1 MEAKATTGAGTRG
14 TDPHGTPLS
23 AAPPYD
29 SLGAAVVAVDA
40 GMAITSWN
48 RAAQLLYGW
57 SEHEVLGRQC
67 SEVYGLESSG
77 RAAEALDVAR
87 AGGRWSGDLPIRH
100 RDGRIL
106 MVHTTAQ
113 ALYDDRG
120 TFAGVVGVGVDMTG
134 RQADELAAARLAAIV
149 ATSTDAILTK
159 TRAGIITSWNPAA
172 EELYGYTAEEAVG
185 RHVSLI
191 VPPSRRQELDA
202 IMQRVASGEA
212 VARTETERSRRDGTK
227 LRVLLSVSPL
237 FDAGG
242 QVIGASSVAHDIT
255 ARKAHEAEVQRLA
268 AIVESSTD
276 AILSKTPD
284 GLITSW
290 NDAAERLYGY
300 DAEEVLGRHVS
311 MLVPA
316 ERLAELDEIL
326 TKIAAGSTIVRLR
339 TSRVRKDGSVI
350 PVLLN
355 VWPLFDD
362 DGEVMGAST
371 VTRDLTAEVAAADER
386 EAADRRFQAAF
397 RRSKFGMLIAD
408 LDGYPT
414 AVNQAACELLGRAPE
429 ELIGTR
435 WDAFAHPDDAHLV
448 SAMVADIRLGAES
461 SSSERRYLRPD
472 GSVVWVAVTVNVVR
486 DNDDRPLYL
495 MAQMLDIGDRKRI
508 EAELAH
514 RALHDGLT
522 GLPNRAL
529 LDDRLA
535 RALAA
540 SRRSGRRLGVAFLDI
555 DGFKHVNDALG
566 HIAGD
571 RLLTE
576 VARRLRRCVRPS
588 DTVARFG
595 GDEFVMVF
603 EDVDNS
609 SLPRLV
615 SRVTETLTSS
625 FLVVG
630 RELVVRASIGTT
642 VSQPTS
648 TTQSLLSEADAAMY
662 RAKELGSGQVVA
674 FDDTFRRRA
683 ESMLEAERAL
693 RSGLRN
699 HEFVPY
705 YQPIVDLRSGQIV
718 GVEALARWQRPDGTI
733 GQPDG
738 FISVAEDTG
747 LIVELGELIL
757 ERAASDTASW
767 NAQRPDT
774 ALWVS
779 VNLSPHQLNDGR
791 LPDVLV
797 DILRRAGLPHSL
809 LHLEITESALVRD
822 VELTVPV
829 LEALKGFGVQIS
841 IDDFGT
847 GYSSLSYLRQ
857 LPVDTLKIDRSFVA
871 PLGMPG
877 ADPSIVQTI
886 LTLANALNLRCVA
899 EGVELLAQA
908 DALATLGCTLAQG
921 YLWSAPLSPEAAG
934 SLLSGGRGL
943 LTPPPST

>member
-1 MEAKATTGAGTRG
+1 METKAATGGGIRG
-14 TDPHGTPLS
+14 TDPPGRLGSTS
-23 AAPPYD
+23 TAYD
-29 SLGAAVVAVDA
+29 ALGVAVVAVDA
-40 GMAITSWN
+40 SMAITSWN

-57 SEHEVLGRQC
+57 HDHEVLGRQC
-67 SEVYGLESSG
+67 GEVYGLESSA

-100 RDGRIL
+100 RDGRTL
-106 MVHTTAQ
+106 VVHTTAQ
-113 ALYDDRG
+113 ALYEDRG
-120 TFAGVVGVGVDMTG
+120 AFAGVIGVGVDVTG
-134 RQADELAAARLAAIV
+134 RQADELAASRLAAIV

-159 TRAGIITSWNPAA
+159 TPAGIVTSWNPAA
-172 EELYGYTAEEAVG
+172 EALYGYRAEEAIG

-202 IMQRVASGEA
+202 IMRRVASGEA
-212 VARTETERSRRDGTK
+212 VARVETERSRRDGAK

-237 FDAGG
+237 FDAAG

-255 ARKAHEAEVQRLA
+255 ARKAHEADVQRLA

-284 GLITSW
+284 GIITSW
-290 NDAAERLYGY
+290 NEAAERLYGY
-300 DAEEVLGRHVS
+300 EAEEVVGRHVS

-316 ERLAELDEIL
+316 ELLAELDEIL
-326 TKIAAGSTIVRLR
+326 TKIAAGSTVQRLR

-371 VTRDLTAEVAAADER
+371 VTRDLTAEVVAAEER
-386 EAADRRFQAAF
+386 DAADRRFQAAF

-414 AVNQAACELLGRAPE
+414 AVNPAACELLGRAPE

-435 WDAFAHPDDAHLV
+435 WEAFAHPDDAHLV

-486 DNDDRPLYL
+486 DSDDRPLYL

-508 EAELAH
+508 EDELAH

-540 SRRSGRRLGVAFLDI
+540 SRRSGRRLGVAFLDL

-603 EDVDNS
+603 EDVDET
-609 SLPRLV
+609 SLTRLV
-615 SRVTETLTSS
+615 ARVTETLTSS

-642 VSQPTS
+642 ISQPTS

-693 RSGLRN
+693 RAGLRN
-699 HEFVPY
+699 DEFVPY
-705 YQPIVDLRSGQIV
+705 YQPIVDLHSGQVV
-718 GVEALARWQRPDGTI
+718 GVEALARWERPDGTV

-747 LIVELGELIL
+747 LIVELGEMIL
-757 ERAASDTASW
+757 ERAASDTARW
-767 NAQRPDT
+767 NMGRPGS

-791 LPDVLV
+791 LANVLV
-797 DILRRAGLPHSL
+797 GILRRAGLPHSL
-809 LHLEITESALVRD
+809 LHLEVTESALVRD

-871 PLGMPG
+871 PLGTPG

-886 LTLANALNLRCVA
+886 LTLANALNLHCVA
-899 EGVELLAQA
+899 EGVEHRAQA
-908 DALATLGCTLAQG
+908 EALTALGCTLAQG
-921 YLWSAPLSPEAAG
+921 YLWSPPLSPDAAG
-934 SLLSGGRGL
+934 TLLDGSNPLPTAPQG
-943 LTPPPST
+943 S